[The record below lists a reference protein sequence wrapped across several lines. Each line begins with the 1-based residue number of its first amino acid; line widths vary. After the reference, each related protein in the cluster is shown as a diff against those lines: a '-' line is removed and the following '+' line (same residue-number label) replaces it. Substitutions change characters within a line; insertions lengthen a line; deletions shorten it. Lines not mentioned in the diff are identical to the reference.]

1 MRPVTERDLDSLIEE
16 AQAITTQGHATVI
29 RGERTQHTAVQPE
42 QEPSRLPRTVRRLL
56 DWLTC

>member
-16 AQAITTQGHATVI
+16 AQAITTQGHATVT
-29 RGERTQHTAVQPE
+29 RGERTQHTTVQPE
-42 QEPSRLPRTVRRLL
+42 QEPSRLQRIVRRLL